1 MIIFGMH
8 GHTVGGYIGCTK
20 FSHFAGRLAHYGKIF
35 IPTGPSSSTCSLK
48 FSMIKLSI
56 LIRNFLSY
64 SKTESTPLVGLV
76 GATQPL
82 EYYTI

>member
-35 IPTGPSSSTCSLK
+35 ILEEGPVVLNSL
-48 FSMIKLSI
+48 
-56 LIRNFLSY
+56 
-64 SKTESTPLVGLV
+64 
-76 GATQPL
+76 
-82 EYYTI
+82 